1 MKTPTATKLPS
12 GKWRVQTTVYGKRIS
27 VTRDTKTEAEN
38 DAMIL
43 KFRQS
48 DSPSIKKK
56 ISKTL
61 TLSKAMDL
69 YLADTT
75 EVLSPSTVKSYR
87 SIQKYR
93 FKSVMNRPL
102 SSDINWQYVISE
114 EKKCHVIKVYK
125 GREIETDKLISPKTI
140 YNAWGFVETVL
151 NYFKL
156 PVPEVKLPQKIKTEH
171 EFLDPDDIQIFL
183 KAIEGHRY
191 ELPYLLC
198 LHGLRRSE
206 MAAVSKS
213 DIIIPKNKKPYIRVK
228 GAVVYD
234 EHNQLVEKNTNK
246 TEESRRNVPIF
257 IPRLLTLVEE
267 MPEGK
272 LFTASPNNL
281 LHPLNVV
288 LRNNGLPECGLHG
301 LRHSFASLLV
311 HFSASSSASSRVI
324 EKWGGWSDA
333 TILKAVYTHL
343 IRKDE
348 EELLQK
354 VEAFYTDSE

>member
-1 MKTPTATKLPS
+1 MKTPTAKMLPS
-12 GKWRVQTTVYGKRIS
+12 GKWRVQTTVYGRRIS

-48 DSPSIKKK
+48 DAPGIKKK
-56 ISKTL
+56 IAKNL
-61 TLSKAMDL
+61 TLYKAMDL

-93 FKSVMNRPL
+93 FRSVRDMPL
-102 SSDINWQYVISE
+102 ASDINWQHVISE

-125 GREIETDKLISPKTI
+125 GREIETNKLLSPKTI

-213 DIIIPKNKKPYIRVK
+213 DIIIPKNPNKKPYIRIR

-234 EHNQLVEKNTNK
+234 EHNKLVEKDENK
-246 TEESRRNVPIF
+246 TENSRREVPIF
-257 IPRLLTLVEE
+257 IPRLLTLVED

-311 HFSASSSASSRVI
+311 HFSAPDRVI
-324 EKWGGWSDA
+324 QKWGGWSDA

-348 EELLQK
+348 EESFQK
-354 VEAFYTDSE
+354 VEAFYTDSD

>member
-1 MKTPTATKLPS
+1 MKTPTAKELPS
-12 GKWRVQTTVYGKRIS
+12 GKWRVQTTVYGRRIS

-48 DSPSIKKK
+48 DAPSIKKK
-56 ISKTL
+56 IAKNL
-61 TLSKAMDL
+61 TLYKAMDL

-93 FKSVMNRPL
+93 FKSVMDKPL
-102 SSDINWQYVISE
+102 ASDINWQYVISE

-125 GREIETDKLISPKTI
+125 GKEIETNKLLSPKTI

-151 NYFKL
+151 NYFKF

-213 DIIIPKNKKPYIRVK
+213 DIIIPKNKKPYIRVN

-311 HFSASSSASSRVI
+311 HFSAPSRVI

-348 EELLQK
+348 EESLQK
-354 VEAFYTDSE
+354 VKAFYTDSE

>member
-1 MKTPTATKLPS
+1 MKSPTAKRLPS
-12 GKWRVQTTVYGKRIS
+12 GKWRVQTTVYGRRIS

-48 DSPSIKKK
+48 DAPSIRKK
-56 ISKTL
+56 IAKNL
-61 TLSKAMDL
+61 TLYKAMDL

-75 EVLSPSTVKSYR
+75 EALSPSTVKSYR

-93 FKSVMNRPL
+93 FKSVRDMPL
-102 SSDINWQYVISE
+102 ASDINWQQVINE
-114 EKKCHVIKVYK
+114 EKKCHVIKIYK
-125 GREIETDKLISPKTI
+125 GREIETNKLLSPKTI
-140 YNAWGFVETVL
+140 HNAWGFVETVL

-171 EFLDPDDIQIFL
+171 EFLDPDDIQVFL

-206 MAAVSKS
+206 MAAVTKS
-213 DIIIPKNKKPYIRVK
+213 DIIIPKNSKKKPYIRIR

-234 EHNQLVEKNTNK
+234 EHNKLVEKDENK
-246 TEESRRNVPIF
+246 TEDSRREVPVF
-257 IPRLLTLVEE
+257 IPRLLTLVED
-267 MPEGK
+267 MPEGR

-311 HFSASSSASSRVI
+311 HFSAPDRVI
-324 EKWGGWSDA
+324 QKWGGWSDA

-348 EELLQK
+348 EESFQK
-354 VEAFYTDSE
+354 VEAFYTDPD

>member
-1 MKTPTATKLPS
+1 MKSPTAKRLPS
-12 GKWRVQTTVYGKRIS
+12 GKWRVQTTVYGRRIS

-48 DSPSIKKK
+48 DVPGIRRK
-56 ISKTL
+56 IAKTL
-61 TLSKAMDL
+61 TLYKAMDL

-93 FKSVMNRPL
+93 FKSVQDRPL
-102 SSDINWQYVISE
+102 ASDINWQLIISE
-114 EKKCHVIKVYK
+114 EKKRHVIKVYK
-125 GREIETDKLISPKTI
+125 GREIETNKLLSPKTI
-140 YNAWGFVETVL
+140 HNAWGFVETVL

-206 MAAVSKS
+206 MAAVTKS
-213 DIIIPKNKKPYIRVK
+213 DIIIPKNSNKKPYIRIR

-234 EHNQLVEKNTNK
+234 ENNKLVEKDENK
-246 TEESRRNVPIF
+246 TEDSRREVPVF
-257 IPRLLTLVEE
+257 IPRLLTLVEN

-311 HFSASSSASSRVI
+311 HFSAPSRVI

-348 EELLQK
+348 EESFQK
-354 VEAFYTDSE
+354 VEAFYTDSD